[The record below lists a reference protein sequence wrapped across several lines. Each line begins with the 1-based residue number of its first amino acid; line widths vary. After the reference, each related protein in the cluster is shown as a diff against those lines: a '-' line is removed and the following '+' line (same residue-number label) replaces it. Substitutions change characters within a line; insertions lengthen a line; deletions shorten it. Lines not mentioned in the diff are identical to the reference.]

1 MDKGKIIPNG
11 VVLEKHEYKTI
22 LFFTEMGEDVELIP
36 KSNKKGIRTADIVMD
51 GLQWEL
57 KSPRGKGRWLL
68 ENTLK
73 KANRQ
78 SPNIVID
85 LRRIKIHQDRCLQE
99 LEKQFYKS
107 KGVKWLK
114 VITKTKK
121 IIDFKKQI

>member
-22 LFFTEMGEDVELIP
+22 LFFTEIGEDVELIP

-121 IIDFKKQI
+121 ICDFKKQI